1 MKSTIIVLSLSSY
14 CVTWII
20 IANVTTF
27 VVWNGICSGVIRLE
41 QTGGSYSTLS
51 LHMQLVKYVHVQIV
65 HTSLNGHSQSN
76 THNNMHEI
84 RLGSSVHNHTE

>member
-51 LHMQLVKYVHVQIV
+51 LHMQLVKHVHA
-65 HTSLNGHSQSN
+65 HASLNGHSQSN

-84 RLGSSVHNHTE
+84 RLGSSVHNHAE